1 MLRSFHKYSKR
12 RVHTPIHLYSEC
24 TWGGQFADYVTA
36 FFAPLQRIRLRCDT
50 HFVQH
55 TGKFQ
60 PQRSSA
66 AFRQQFHP
74 TEAMRTASCH
84 GHSIHWNVASLCSD
98 RPILRNRKTVGICA
112 MRIRPAPHEAERFTY
127 GLHPLRRCCKPEQNI
142 LLPIH
147 PFTAP
152 AVMPEMICFCA
163 RK

>member
-1 MLRSFHKYSKR
+1 MSPIVYRPMLSNFFSYPFPTRQKSVSGRCVHINWRYFISSSSATVSYTHLDVYKR
-12 RVHTPIHLYSEC
+12 QEC

-112 MRIRPAPHEAERFTY
+112 MRI
-127 GLHPLRRCCKPEQNI
+127 LSL
-142 LLPIH
+142 IH
-147 PFTAP
+147 
-152 AVMPEMICFCA
+152 I
-163 RK
+163 